1 MGVINEPDSWSGR
14 VAAIGMFDGVHLGH
28 RYLLE
33 HVATEAHARSMRSAA
48 VTFAAH
54 PATVVDPSRVIP
66 MLCSRRECC
75 RRLLDGAV
83 DDVIMLDFTED
94 MRRMTSRD
102 FMAMLHRD
110 YGVRALVVGF
120 NNRFGSDR
128 EHGFDDY
135 RRFGAEVGVNVAGAE
150 ELPEPDVSSSRIRE
164 LIAQGNVGEAA
175 DRLGFPY
182 SVEGTVGFGRQIGRT
197 IGFPTANVV
206 PSDRSLIIPCGGVYA
221 AMVED
226 LSHNPGEKVRAMVNI
241 GSCPTVNSDS
251 AVRTIEAHLLGYAGD
266 LYGHRLRVDFVGR
279 MRSEKPFESL
289 ESLRGQLS
297 ADASLASEILS
308 GK

>member
-1 MGVINEPDSWSGR
+1 MGVLNGPERSSGR
-14 VAAIGMFDGVHLGH
+14 VAAIGMFDGVHRGH
-28 RYLLE
+28 RSLVE
-33 HVATEAHARSMRSAA
+33 RVVVEARARSLRAAA
-48 VTFAAH
+48 VTFSVH
-54 PATVVDPSRVIP
+54 PASVVDPGRIIP

-75 RRLLDGAV
+75 DRLLKGGV

-128 EHGFDDY
+128 EHGFDNY
-135 RRFGAEVGVNVAGAE
+135 MRFGAEVGVDVAGAE

-182 SVEGTVGFGRQIGRT
+182 SVEGTVGSGRQIGRT

-206 PSDRSLIIPCGGVYA
+206 PSDRSLIIPGGGVYA

-226 LSHNPGEKVRAMVNI
+226 LSHNPGKKVRAMVNI

-251 AVRTIEAHLLGYAGD
+251 AVRTIEAHLIGYEGD
-266 LYGHRLRVDFVGR
+266 LYGHRLRIDFVGR
-279 MRSEKPFESL
+279 MRPEKPFESL
-289 ESLRGQLS
+289 ESLQRQLS

>member
-1 MGVINEPDSWSGR
+1 MGVLNGPERSSGR
-14 VAAIGMFDGVHLGH
+14 VAAIGMFDGVHRGH
-28 RYLLE
+28 RSLLE
-33 HVATEAHARSMRSAA
+33 RVVVEARVRSLRAAA
-48 VTFAAH
+48 VTFSAH
-54 PATVVDPSRVIP
+54 PASVVDPGRIIP

-75 RRLLDGAV
+75 DRLLEGGI

-94 MRRMTSRD
+94 LRRMTSRD

-135 RRFGAEVGVNVAGAE
+135 MRFGAEVGVDVAGAE

-164 LIAQGNVGEAA
+164 LIARGNVGEAA

-182 SVEGTVGFGRQIGRT
+182 SVEGTVGSGRQIGRT

-206 PSDRSLIIPCGGVYA
+206 PSDRSLIVPGGGVYA

-251 AVRTIEAHLLGYAGD
+251 AVRTIEAHLIGYEGD
-266 LYGHRLRVDFVGR
+266 LYGHRLRIDFVGR
-279 MRSEKPFESL
+279 MRPEKPFESL
-289 ESLRGQLS
+289 ESLQRQLS